1 MFLILFFI
9 IKMSKNFIETQH
21 IRCVSFSFFNQRR
34 NDSID
39 YIVKAR
45 YSFLAMKS

>member
-9 IKMSKNFIETQH
+9 IKSLKILLRLS
-21 IRCVSFSFFNQRR
+21 ISAVYRLVFNQRR